1 MSDHSASGDAR
12 SAVCRLLFLAS
23 RPVRELKGFERVS
36 LGAGEEKS
44 VRFTLS
50 KDELTYW
57 SSGKKAWVEEP
68 EAFDVWVGA
77 DSKATLHASFHVTP

>member
-1 MSDHSASGDAR
+1 VRCALCRVSAAVPGFAPGAR
-12 SAVCRLLFLAS
+12 AKG
-23 RPVRELKGFERVS
+23 VRTVS
-36 LGAGEEKS
+36 LGAGEKKS

-57 SSGKKAWVEEP
+57 SSSKKAWVEEP